1 MYIINQM
8 SNLKK
13 KKKLT
18 SIIYII
24 LILCSLAYSLSHFL
38 NLKKFCLDYQTLGIS
53 NAQAK
58 NTRLIQRGTSWIAH
72 ISSMAKKPH
81 RYVSLHEQGTRH
93 QTCDT
98 LSFASFWFLYLLF
111 FFLLDIIADLRIIG
125 IYSDNASHQILC
137 LGDTGQPKSPSLTS
151 SIGDP
156 SVYRSKRIT
165 FKT

>member
-1 MYIINQM
+1 MMTLKKSFISKSYVIFYPFDII
-8 SNLKK
+8 SNVYHKSNVKLKKK

-98 LSFASFWFLYLLF
+98 LSFASF
-111 FFLLDIIADLRIIG
+111 
-125 IYSDNASHQILC
+125 
-137 LGDTGQPKSPSLTS
+137 
-151 SIGDP
+151 
-156 SVYRSKRIT
+156 
-165 FKT
+165 